1 MSATSTS
8 AAVSQIE
15 PSLRNRQEDTDVVP
29 IVQDDNDILEASR
42 LADST
47 VPDGGVGWVVIAAC
61 GVVTFWFVGTFQ
73 SAYPITE
80 CRLSKS

>member
-1 MSATSTS
+1 MSDNGIFQILYYFCIITSLARYSPTLEMSATSTS

-47 VPDGGVGWVVIAAC
+47 VPDGGVG
-61 GVVTFWFVGTFQ
+61 
-73 SAYPITE
+73 
-80 CRLSKS
+80 

>member
-15 PSLRNRQEDTDVVP
+15 LSLRNRQDTDVVP
-29 IVQDDNDILEASR
+29 IVQDDNDILAASR

-47 VPDGGVGWVVIAAC
+47 VPDGGVGWVVIGAC

-73 SAYPITE
+73 SSYPVTR
-80 CRLSKS
+80 CYLSKS